1 MGILMALLFLI
12 GGAFAVGYPLVSLI
26 SFAIAGLF
34 GLAAGTT
41 TGFED
46 LTIWAIASFFLAFL
60 SYFGMREKRGHT
72 AGREQRV
79 R

>member
-26 SFAIAGLF
+26 SFAVASLF

-41 TGFED
+41 TEFED
-46 LTIWAIASFFLAFL
+46 LAIWAIASFFLAIL
-60 SYFGMREKRGHT
+60 SSFGMREKRRQA
-72 AGREQRV
+72 AGREQHV
-79 R
+79 K